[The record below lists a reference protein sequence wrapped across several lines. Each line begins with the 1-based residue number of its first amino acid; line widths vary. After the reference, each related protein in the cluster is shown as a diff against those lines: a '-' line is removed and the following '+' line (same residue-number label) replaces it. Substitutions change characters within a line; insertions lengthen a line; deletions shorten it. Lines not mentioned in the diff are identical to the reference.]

1 MRHTISVVVQN
12 RFGVLTRIAG
22 LFSGRGFNIDT
33 LNVGPTQ
40 NDKVS
45 RMTLVVV
52 GNDQVLEQVVKQL
65 NKLVDVLEVH
75 DFKDGDVID
84 RELILLRVKA
94 TSSTRPEVMQICD
107 IFRAKIVDVQSTSLS
122 IEVTGDESK
131 IDKFLQLMKPF
142 GILELSRTGRIY
154 TDRDASLTPL
164 QRRRVAVIGFGSQGH
179 AHALNLKNSGIKVTI
194 GLYRGSKSIAVAKK
208 HGFKVLPTAEAVRGA
223 DVIFVAVPDLKI
235 PSVYEKDIAPNLRKG
250 QCLLFSH
257 GFAIHYK
264 TVRPPKNVDVILVAP
279 KGPGHIVRRQYQEGR
294 GVPALFAVQQNPSG
308 QARAIAMA
316 WARGIGATRAGLL
329 QTTFQEE
336 TETDLFGEQA
346 VLCGGTSALIQ
357 AGFEV
362 LLKAGYQPEVAYFE
376 VLHEL
381 KLIVDLINE
390 SGIAGMRFSISE
402 TAKYGDVTRGPRVV
416 DARTKRSMEAV
427 LRQIRNGAFAREWI
441 RESRTGMKRYHAL
454 LKKGEKHP
462 IEKTG
467 ARLRGLM
474 PWIRRRNLKGAQAA
488 Y

>member
-1 MRHTISVVVQN
+1 MP
-12 RFGVLTRIAG
+12 A
-22 LFSGRGFNIDT
+22 
-33 LNVGPTQ
+33 
-40 NDKVS
+40 
-45 RMTLVVV
+45 
-52 GNDQVLEQVVKQL
+52 
-65 NKLVDVLEVH
+65 
-75 DFKDGDVID
+75 
-84 RELILLRVKA
+84 
-94 TSSTRPEVMQICD
+94 
-107 IFRAKIVDVQSTSLS
+107 
-122 IEVTGDESK
+122 
-131 IDKFLQLMKPF
+131 
-142 GILELSRTGRIY
+142 RIY
-154 TDRDASLTPL
+154 HDRDASLTPL
-164 QRRRVAVIGFGSQGH
+164 RRRKVAVIGFGSQGH
-179 AHALNLKNSGIKVTI
+179 AHALNLKNSGIRVTI
-194 GLYRGSKSIAVAKK
+194 GLYKGSKSIPVAKK

-223 DVIFVAVPDLKI
+223 DVIFIAVPDLKI

-308 QARAIAMA
+308 QARGIAMA

-329 QTTFQEE
+329 QTTFKEE

-362 LLKAGYQPEVAYFE
+362 LVKAGYQPEVAYFE

-390 SGIAGMRFSISE
+390 AGIAGMRFSISE
-402 TAKYGDVTRGPRVV
+402 TAKYGDVVSGPRVI
-416 DARTKRSMEAV
+416 DARTKKSMQGVLQDIRS
-427 LRQIRNGAFAREWI
+427 GKFARDWI
-441 RESRTGMKRYHAL
+441 RESRTGMKRYHRL
-454 LKKGEKHP
+454 LKAGEKHP